1 MNKIRII
8 LFINIVFFII
18 SCNKENSVYTSVK
31 TNRTVVNETNYK
43 GVSLHK
49 LYYHILD
56 KVSFHNPDSITFK
69 QLEYYTEVSLKTK
82 DSLNIYRSNNLS
94 IRISTNIPLQQNQ
107 INTTLKSV
115 KYFDHRN
122 LLYDSYYSNLI
133 LAEYYLSIRYYKIA
147 ENFIYN
153 ALEKLDKFNND
164 FAYEKILASMTAANI
179 LYSQLKDEEAYRLI
193 QSYNTHIKYV
203 NKEIFSKERI
213 NFITSLYYNNN
224 AVVGVYTNKITYKE
238 SNLNYHKALKLV
250 SNTDMYDLH
259 RGNTIFNIFSNK
271 IKNND
276 TDSIDYYYNLLM
288 KLQKPYL
295 DLDFIQGNLR
305 LFPLYYLDIKKDTV
319 AALAL
324 QKKILKDNEIYKN
337 DYLEYDIYEQ
347 LITKNDSFSE
357 ALYHNF
363 LKSLSKIEKQ
373 NDLNEKSN
381 QKTVYE
387 NYKLIAQTHELKKS
401 NLIFFFIMCCLMI
414 LLAVVFINYMQRIR
428 LKKASIKNTFLEQ
441 DHKAFEIALNYKNE
455 TEEKLSEA
463 KNDIIM
469 ELHDGIVNK
478 LFSTRFL
485 LHKNLIKP
493 ENFEIAKNTLEAVN
507 NNLSNISNNYF
518 AINEIGNKKSF
529 KILIEELI
537 ILQPSEKITFK
548 LIVEESIDS
557 HYISPKIKFHT
568 YRILQEIIQNVHKH
582 SQADRSII
590 KIVTRKNNLVIRTH
604 DNGIGINLEKNKG
617 IGMENI
623 NKRLIEI
630 NGKIQIYNRR
640 GTFLLITIPY

>member
-1 MNKIRII
+1 MNKTRII

-623 NKRLIEI
+623 NKRLVEI